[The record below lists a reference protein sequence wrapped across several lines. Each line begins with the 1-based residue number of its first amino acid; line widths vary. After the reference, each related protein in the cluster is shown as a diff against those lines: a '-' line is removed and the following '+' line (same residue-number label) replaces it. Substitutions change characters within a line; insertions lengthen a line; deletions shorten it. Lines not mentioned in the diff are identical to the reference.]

1 MVRIVLKPPEEE
13 NIEMRAAIAD
23 MSAYEP
29 VRLRNK
35 KKKAA
40 AKKAAA
46 KKRAAGHAMFN
57 KENDQFNRG
66 TS

>member
-23 MSAYEP
+23 MFAYKP

-35 KKKAA
+35 K
-40 AKKAAA
+40 KKAAA